1 MTPGFCESR
10 PRTCH
15 RGSTEGKRASVIAS
29 SPPLSS
35 RLLLVDDDRTLAG
48 MLGEYLDL
56 QGFAV
61 EAVTSGEDALA
72 VIANR
77 EPDLV
82 VLDLGLPGI
91 DGFET
96 LARLRKDHAVPVIML
111 TARGEDQDRIA
122 GLLAGADDYL
132 PKPFNPAELAARIH
146 AVLKRSRNTRASDP
160 PSLGFGNLEL
170 NVKRREVRVEGSP
183 VALTA
188 TELRILEVLLNRKGE
203 VLTRAEL
210 TEAAVGRPLEAYDR
224 SIDTLISKLRRKLGL
239 AGAEGAEIRS
249 LRGHGYVL
257 DLARS

>member
-1 MTPGFCESR
+1 M
-10 PRTCH
+10 
-15 RGSTEGKRASVIAS
+15 IAS

-72 VIANR
+72 VVANR

-224 SIDTLISKLRRKLGL
+224 SIDTLISKLRRKLGS

>member
-1 MTPGFCESR
+1 
-10 PRTCH
+10 
-15 RGSTEGKRASVIAS
+15 VIAS

-48 MLGEYLDL
+48 MLGEYLYL

-224 SIDTLISKLRRKLGL
+224 SIDTLISKLRRKLGS

>member
-1 MTPGFCESR
+1 
-10 PRTCH
+10 
-15 RGSTEGKRASVIAS
+15 VIAS

-35 RLLLVDDDRTLAG
+35 RLLLVDDERTLAG

-72 VIANR
+72 VVANR

-224 SIDTLISKLRRKLGL
+224 SIDTLISKLRRKLGS

>member
-1 MTPGFCESR
+1 M
-10 PRTCH
+10 
-15 RGSTEGKRASVIAS
+15 IAS

-111 TARGEDQDRIA
+111 TARGEDQERIA

-224 SIDTLISKLRRKLGL
+224 SIDTLISKLRRKLGS

>member
-1 MTPGFCESR
+1 
-10 PRTCH
+10 
-15 RGSTEGKRASVIAS
+15 
-29 SPPLSS
+29 
-35 RLLLVDDDRTLAG
+35 

-122 GLLAGADDYL
+122 GLLAGAAWHLTRSPSVTAISYCTA
-132 PKPFNPAELAARIH
+132 NAARSWWIS
-146 AVLKRSRNTRASDP
+146 SR
-160 PSLGFGNLEL
+160 
-170 NVKRREVRVEGSP
+170 
-183 VALTA
+183 
-188 TELRILEVLLNRKGE
+188 
-203 VLTRAEL
+203 
-210 TEAAVGRPLEAYDR
+210 
-224 SIDTLISKLRRKLGL
+224 
-239 AGAEGAEIRS
+239 
-249 LRGHGYVL
+249 
-257 DLARS
+257 

>member
-1 MTPGFCESR
+1 
-10 PRTCH
+10 
-15 RGSTEGKRASVIAS
+15 
-29 SPPLSS
+29 
-35 RLLLVDDDRTLAG
+35 
-48 MLGEYLDL
+48 
-56 QGFAV
+56 
-61 EAVTSGEDALA
+61 
-72 VIANR
+72 
-77 EPDLV
+77 V

-224 SIDTLISKLRRKLGL
+224 SIDTLISKLRRKLGS

>member
-1 MTPGFCESR
+1 M
-10 PRTCH
+10 
-15 RGSTEGKRASVIAS
+15 IAS

-224 SIDTLISKLRRKLGL
+224 SIDTLISKLRRKLGS